1 MTVYF
6 SNNKPKI
13 NFQLVT
19 FKYSN
24 MSELDG
30 STKTR
35 MSKRYDL
42 KVPFNSPELQAQV
55 NVLYY
60 VNLGTNYHP
69 EADFSLAFW
78 YTDET
83 ITAVEA
89 AILTLKKRNSSTL
102 IESLGV
108 VRGRMAELSQEQF
121 YPNKDT
127 LGVITQPTVITPDVL
142 KSLEADRKAAAFM
155 MRSYV
160 VSIDLNFEKTW
171 KDEKAPDR
179 EKMLKNLLNHSEN
192 LFPGIIASI
201 LVDTPMAQSPYTLLL
216 YADHYSD
223 IQAYMGTLSSLDIYP
238 HLVDFEKV
246 LICNHTS
253 CAVLESPKDMVRRS

>member
-24 MSELDG
+24 LSELDG
-30 STKTR
+30 STRTR
-35 MSKRYDL
+35 ISKRYDL
-42 KVPFNSPELQAQV
+42 KVPFTSPEIEAQV

-78 YTDET
+78 YTDEA

-89 AILTLKKRNSSTL
+89 AILTLKKKNSSTL
-102 IESLGV
+102 LETLGV

-121 YPNKDT
+121 YPDKEV
-127 LGVITQPTVITPDVL
+127 LGVISQPTIITPDVL
-142 KSLEADRKAAAFM
+142 KTLEAERKAAAFM

-160 VSIDLNFEKTW
+160 VSIDLNFEKSW
-171 KDEKAPDR
+171 KDLKVTDR
-179 EKMLKNLLNHSEN
+179 EAMLKSLISHSEN

-223 IQAYMGTLSSLDIYP
+223 VQAYMGTLSTLDIYP

-253 CAVLESPKDMVRRS
+253 CAVLESPKDMVRRG